1 MTAVPRWYKT
11 FEEACVH
18 LARNECDVAANLL
31 QQALNV
37 ADSETPLKRH
47 VILARLAA
55 CAEKQGDLTKAER
68 YFLLAISSAEKS
80 TQSFAIDVESLLA
93 LCDYRLGCARLFS
106 AMKKHEKANDLCSET
121 IAHVAAL
128 RRSPAAQQE
137 TDKQL
142 LDMFA
147 RLHARAQL
155 QLGRSL
161 RRSGQVEPQ
170 IALAMD
176 AVNTLDDMKT
186 PVLSYKNMYRCI
198 TLIPDNIYT
207 T

>member
-1 MTAVPRWYKT
+1 
-11 FEEACVH
+11 
-18 LARNECDVAANLL
+18 
-31 QQALNV
+31 
-37 ADSETPLKRH
+37 
-47 VILARLAA
+47 
-55 CAEKQGDLTKAER
+55 
-68 YFLLAISSAEKS
+68 
-80 TQSFAIDVESLLA
+80 
-93 LCDYRLGCARLFS
+93 
-106 AMKKHEKANDLCSET
+106 MKKHEKANDLCSET

-186 PVLSYKNMYRCI
+186 PVQI
-198 TLIPDNIYT
+198 TYT
-207 T
+207 PHKPSVATVPQQIRVTRMNGPNTTKISAPANS